1 MMSES
6 QQKTVGVI
14 GLGSMG
20 GAISIRLAPVEKYR
34 LVVYGRRANPR
45 LPVSIEQASDAA
57 SVAAQ
62 SDILVV
68 AVKPYHVESLA
79 ASIRASIRPGTIIVS
94 LAAGV
99 PMLRLYDWFGPD
111 AALVRAMPNVAAE
124 VGASVTALYSDD
136 ATALG
141 EATALFG
148 YLGTPVP
155 LMSEHLMHAFIG
167 VAGSA
172 PAFAFMFAEALAD
185 GAVAEGMPRA
195 DARRAAAA
203 MLKGAA
209 LLLEAHGGSP
219 AELKDRVASPG
230 GTTIE
235 GIHAL
240 EKGGFR
246 NAVIEAV
253 RSSAVRSRRMEEKS

>member
-1 MMSES
+1 MKTEA
-6 QQKTVGVI
+6 QRKTVGII

-20 GAISIRLAPVEKYR
+20 GAISIRLAPVDTYR
-34 LVVYGRRANPR
+34 LVVFGRRPNPR
-45 LPVSIEQASDAA
+45 LPQAIEQAPDAG

-62 SDILVV
+62 SDILVI
-68 AVKPYHVESLA
+68 AVKPYHVEALA
-79 ASIRASIRPGTIIVS
+79 ASIRSSIRPGTIVVS

-99 PMLRLYDWFGPD
+99 PMLRLYDWFGQD
-111 AALVRAMPNVAAE
+111 ASIVRAMPNVAAE
-124 VGASVTALYSDD
+124 VGASVTALFSDD
-136 ATALG
+136 PGALS
-141 EATALFG
+141 ETTALFG

-155 LMSEHLMHAFIG
+155 LATEHLMHAFIG

-185 GAVAEGMPRA
+185 GAVAEGMPRS

-253 RSSAVRSRRMEEKS
+253 RASSVRSRRMEEKS